1 MNGINGHTT
10 NEGLVN
16 PTDYQADLIIDQL
29 DKNGDALKTYNFLVT
44 FPTNVSPIDV
54 SYDATNTIEEFT
66 VTFQV
71 QYWESGTTS

>member
-1 MNGINGHTT
+1 MVAIVTLQT
-10 NEGLVN
+10 KDLVN
-16 PTDYQADLIIDQL
+16 PTDDQADLIIDQL
-29 DKNGDALKTYNFLVT
+29 DKNGDTLKTYNFRGT